1 MAKLFGSGVKPTS
14 FEGGI
19 DELER
24 LPLTLRRKLLR
35 ADKRSSGSGDPK
47 PGVVE
52 NGSERKSISHIDVVV
67 KEEDGHCFSSQGV
80 LSFLSTCSARQGD
93 QPSSKGQNDD
103 CKDPKAV
110 TSVDPCCRISVGSP
124 IDQCF
129 QSATCQKCKDMP
141 GDCNCQG
148 TQVKGHACS
157 EQIICSGVNTD
168 VAGQEK
174 LNVNVCTLHEVT
186 VKNEIPSDFADDD
199 LDHIVLKQRRKMLLS
214 RKLLELAKPVEK
226 GSSGGLSEIL
236 MQQCA
241 EKGNDAA
248 FLVDGDLVS
257 GNQLCDN
264 PQRNASVFCRTP
276 VPASSEDII
285 AESSV
290 TNQCSH
296 ELTQSRDG
304 IKIHASNKNRVSERM
319 DVEPKSCEGQDY
331 VPANTSSAHTSTL
344 STFFKVKVEPK
355 DDNNF
360 HNLDRNAIRS
370 FSFSKL
376 RLKSELEVS
385 DPPDGDEL
393 DHIRLRDRMKMP
405 TMLEDSELKIA
416 RNIGCLKKSVPS
428 EIRCSLI
435 ASESAE
441 TIRVNRPRKRRK
453 TATDSVETA
462 LEEDA
467 PGLLKVLIDKGVS
480 VDEIKLYGEMEC
492 DEALDESFSEESFEE
507 LEDLISKLFSQR
519 ESFLKFPSARCTK
532 GARANYCL
540 ACLFSLVEQTRYLQ
554 FRKWPAEWGWCRDL
568 QSFIFV
574 FKRHNRIVLER
585 PEYGYATYF
594 FEIMDS
600 MPIDW
605 QIKRL
610 VTVMKLNSCG
620 RVLLI
625 EDKALVVGEDLSKGE
640 AQVLMEYGW
649 VPNSGL
655 GTMLHYCDR
664 VVHDRKNEKDSS
676 EWRSKIAK
684 LLMDGYNRGI
694 VVATNVMKVEECMG
708 SQNPEVKLEF

>member
-1 MAKLFGSGVKPTS
+1 MAKLFGSDVKSTS
-14 FEGGI
+14 SECGI

-24 LPLTLRRKLLR
+24 LPFTLRRKLLR
-35 ADKRSSGSGDPK
+35 ADKRSSGDPK

-52 NGSERKSISHIDVVV
+52 NGSERKSMSHVDVVV
-67 KEEDGHCFSSQGV
+67 KEEDGHGFSSQGV
-80 LSFLSTCSARQGD
+80 LSFLSACPARHGD
-93 QPSSKGQNDD
+93 QPSLKGQNDD

-110 TSVDPCCRISVGSP
+110 TSEDPSCRISVGSP
-124 IDQCF
+124 IDQCL
-129 QSATCQKCKDMP
+129 QSAACQKCRDMP

-168 VAGQEK
+168 VAGREK
-174 LNVNVCTLHEVT
+174 LNVNVCTLHKVT

-226 GSSGGLSEIL
+226 GSSGELSEIL

-248 FLVDGDLVS
+248 YLVDGDLVS

-285 AESSV
+285 ADSSV

-296 ELTQSRDG
+296 ELTQSSDD
-304 IKIHASNKNRVSERM
+304 IKIHASNRNCVSERM
-319 DVEPKSCEGQDY
+319 AVEPNSCEGQDY
-331 VPANTSSAHTSTL
+331 VPANTSSVHTSTL

-405 TMLEDSELKIA
+405 TMFEDSELKIS
-416 RNIGCLKKSVPS
+416 RNMGHLKKSVPS

-435 ASESAE
+435 ASEPAE
-441 TIRVNRPRKRRK
+441 TIRFNRPRKRRK

-480 VDEIKLYGEMEC
+480 VDEIKLYGEMEG
-492 DEALDESFSEESFEE
+492 DEALDESFSEESFED

-519 ESFLKFPSARCTK
+519 ESFLKFPSARCAK
-532 GARANYCL
+532 DARANYCL

-594 FEIMDS
+594 FEIMSS

-625 EDKALVVGEDLSKGE
+625 ENKALVVGEDLSKGE

-655 GTMLHYCDR
+655 GTMLNYCDR

-694 VVATNVMKVEECMG
+694 VVATDVMKVEECMG